1 MKTIL
6 LAKGLK
12 PSKAPRKANS
22 CLLKKVLESCAK
34 EEENRPLENEF
45 EYENL
50 INDKVKL
57 VGNKTFALGKKLWY
71 MKQEKN
77 IPIFHF
83 I

>member
-1 MKTIL
+1 MKTII

-12 PSKAPRKANS
+12 PSKIPKKANS

-50 INDKVKL
+50 INEKVKL
-57 VGNKTFALGKKLWY
+57 VGDKTFALGKKFNMIY
-71 MKQEKN
+71 EEKHN
-77 IPIFHF
+77 IF
-83 I
+83 ISI